1 VEQTPDD
8 QEDGPPE
15 LMFIHGGMS
24 KSHVPLFVSLIL
36 GSPGHTAR
44 PTDFCW
50 APGEAENWTASTT
63 SEDNVVMVWQ
73 PTMRIWAGDEVKID
87 EKELEGDAMEGV
99 EITAEAGPS
108 KVVAP
113 SGANST
119 RSQSMSISA
128 SASNSG
134 ADVEAEGS

>member
-1 VEQTPDD
+1 MTRKMDLQSSCSSMEVSQHSA
-8 QEDGPPE
+8 
-15 LMFIHGGMS
+15 L
-24 KSHVPLFVSLIL
+24 PLFRSLIL
-36 GSPGHTAR
+36 DPPGHTAR

-99 EITAEAGPS
+99 ESTVEVGSS

-134 ADVEAEGS
+134 VEVETEGI